1 MCGDCGCA
9 EPVAGARIDGQPLA
23 VAGRLV
29 ARDLAEPLH
38 AANAA
43 VADAVRADLARR
55 GLRAVNLMSAP
66 GSGKTALLEATA
78 RHLAGRFRLGVVE
91 GDLATDRDAARL
103 RRLGVPAVQVTTGS
117 ACHLDATLVAA
128 ALPRLPLATLDLVV
142 VENVGNLVCP
152 AAFDVGAHARVVLLA
167 VTEGDDKPAKY
178 PLAFRTADLVV
189 ITKADL
195 APACDDFV
203 VARAEA
209 CVRELGN
216 TAPVLVLSA
225 RSGAGLDA
233 WCRWLTALR
242 AAPAGPAT
250 AAAAP

>member
-9 EPVAGARIDGQPLA
+9 EPAVGARVDGRPVTGPARVLA
-23 VAGRLV
+23 RE
-29 ARDLAEPLH
+29 LAEPLH

-43 VADAVRADLARR
+43 VADGVRADLARR
-55 GLRAVNLMSAP
+55 GLRAVNLLSAP
-66 GSGKTALLEATA
+66 GSGKTTLLEATA

-103 RRLGVPAVQVTTGS
+103 RRVGVPAVQVTTGN

-128 ALPRLPLATLDLVV
+128 ALSRLPLAALDLVV

-152 AAFDVGAHARVVLLA
+152 AAFDVGAHASVVLLS

-189 ITKADL
+189 ISKADL
-195 APACDDFV
+195 APACDDFA

-225 RSGAGLDA
+225 RGGAGLDA
-233 WCRWLTALR
+233 WCRWLTGLR
-242 AAPAGPAT
+242 APPDGALP
-250 AAAAP
+250 AAATP